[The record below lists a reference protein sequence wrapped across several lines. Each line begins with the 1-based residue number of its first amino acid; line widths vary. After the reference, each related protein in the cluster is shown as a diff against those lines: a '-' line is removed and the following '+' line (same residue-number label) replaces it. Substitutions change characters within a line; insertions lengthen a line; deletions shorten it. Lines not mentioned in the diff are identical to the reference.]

1 MEKPHTAPVAKQ
13 VVFVIDDDS
22 LVCSSLK
29 LSLEAEGFTVRT
41 YSDAYEF
48 LNATD
53 LPAKRCLLIDYYMPR
68 MTGLGLLA
76 RLRDRGVSVPAMV
89 ITGDANDTLRDRL
102 AAAGMPLI
110 EKPFLPNVWTE
121 RIRDALHSS

>member
-41 YSDAYEF
+41 YSGAYEF

-53 LPAKRCLLIDYYMPR
+53 LPAKSSSDCYYR
-68 MTGLGLLA
+68 LCKRHTA
-76 RLRDRGVSVPAMV
+76 RPVSRSRHAADRKAVPAKCLDG
-89 ITGDANDTLRDRL
+89 TNPRR
-102 AAAGMPLI
+102 P
-110 EKPFLPNVWTE
+110 
-121 RIRDALHSS
+121 S